1 MADEDRNRKTVG
13 ALIFEGFELLDLFG
27 PLEMF
32 GLLPETF
39 TLSLVAEGREA
50 VASAQ
55 GPRAQPDESFADGTA
70 YDVLLVP
77 GGRGTRQLV
86 DDRTFLDWLSS
97 TSQQAEITSSVCT
110 GAPLLARAGLLDGR
124 RATTNKL
131 AWAWATSQG
140 PKVLWQPRARWV
152 VDGPFFTASGVS
164 AGMDMSLALIAAL
177 TDEATAD
184 QVAVW
189 AEYNRQHDPSDD
201 PFAEAAGL

>member
-1 MADEDRNRKTVG
+1 
-13 ALIFEGFELLDLFG
+13 
-27 PLEMF
+27 MF
-32 GLLPETF
+32 LN
-39 TLSLVAEGREA
+39 
-50 VASAQ
+50 
-55 GPRAQPDESFADGTA
+55 
-70 YDVLLVP
+70 
-77 GGRGTRQLV
+77 
-86 DDRTFLDWLSS
+86 WLSS
-97 TSQQAEITSSVCT
+97 ASQHAEITSSVCT

>member
-1 MADEDRNRKTVG
+1 MRKVG
-13 ALIFEGFELLDLFG
+13 AVIFPGFELLDLFG

-32 GLLPETF
+32 GMLPETF
-39 TLSLVAEGREA
+39 TLSLVAESREA
-50 VASAQ
+50 VPSAQ
-55 GPRAQPDESFADGTA
+55 GPRAQPDETFADGA
-70 YDVLLVP
+70 PYDVLLVP
-77 GGRGTRQLV
+77 GGRGARQLV
-86 DDRTFLDWLSS
+86 DDTDFLNWLSS
-97 TSQQAEITSSVCT
+97 ASQQAEITSSVCT

-177 TDEATAD
+177 ADEKTAD

>member
-1 MADEDRNRKTVG
+1 MRKVG
-13 ALIFEGFELLDLFG
+13 AVIFPGFELLDLFG

-39 TLSLVAEGREA
+39 TLSLVAEGQEA
-50 VASAQ
+50 VPSAQ
-55 GPRAQPDESFADGTA
+55 GPRAQPDETYADGA
-70 YDVLLVP
+70 SYDVLLVP
-77 GGRGTRQLV
+77 GGRGTRQQV
-86 DDRTFLDWLSS
+86 NNDIFLDWLSAA
-97 TSQQAEITSSVCT
+97 SQKAEITSSVCT

-140 PKVLWQPRARWV
+140 PAVLWQPRARWV
-152 VDGPFFTASGVS
+152 VDGPFYTASGVS
-164 AGMDMSLALIAAL
+164 AGMDMSLALIAAV

>member
-1 MADEDRNRKTVG
+1 MRKVG
-13 ALIFEGFELLDLFG
+13 AVIFPGFELLDLFG

-32 GLLPETF
+32 GMLPEAF
-39 TLSLVAEGREA
+39 TLSLVAESREA
-50 VASAQ
+50 VPSAQ
-55 GPRAQPDESFADGTA
+55 GPRAQPDESFADGES

-77 GGRGTRQLV
+77 GGRGVRQLV
-86 DDRTFLDWLSS
+86 NDRRFLDWLSS
-97 TSQQAEITSSVCT
+97 ASQQAEIKSSVCT

-152 VDGPFFTASGVS
+152 VDGPFYTASGVS

-184 QVAVW
+184 QVAVE
-189 AEYNRQHDPSDD
+189 AEYRRQHDPSDD